1 MLKTPN
7 RGELVVLTIK
17 HRKAGTTNF
26 SDLES
31 ENLNYNTSREYLY
44 VGKAYLS
51 IWCKQF
57 VCSYK

>member
-1 MLKTPN
+1 MSSLSAQDSKSGGGSGAHYQTQK
-7 RGELVVLTIK
+7 REGCLIV
-17 HRKAGTTNF
+17 GTTNF

-51 IWCKQF
+51 I
-57 VCSYK
+57 